1 MMDLEREQLRKTYQ
15 VCRLGFALL
24 SVALGLACVTALLP
38 LLANFFHGE
47 LAFLIVRFVRSS
59 WYEWISVPITWGGL
73 LGVTLLWGRWD
84 HVGWQRRVGLLLVM
98 NLVNGALWFFDHAAA
113 MGIPDLVI
121 GHDWLRSNL
130 GEALGWAEFA
140 LLAGL
145 SCDYLEHLGLE
156 QARDSGKSARAMAAT
171 GAVLWMLLFCER
183 TDWAA
188 SWPLR
193 QRPFLRPEE
202 HLLLLG
208 FLLIWA
214 ITLMQVTALT
224 ISATRQ
230 SGYVLDEMQREDE
243 ANDPLR
249 SRSDSA
255 DHLDPFATHHDVKN

>member
-15 VCRLGFALL
+15 ICRMGFAFL
-24 SVALGLACVTALLP
+24 SVALGLACVTSVLP
-38 LLANFFHGE
+38 LLAFFQRDLG
-47 LAFLIVRFVRSS
+47 FLIFRILRSS
-59 WYEWISVPITWGGL
+59 WFGWISVPITWGSL
-73 LGVTLLWGRWD
+73 IGVTCLWGRWE
-84 HVGWQRRVGLLLVM
+84 HVSWQRRVGFLLVM
-98 NLVNGALWFFDHAAA
+98 SLVDGVLWFFDHAAA
-113 MGIPDLVI
+113 MGIPDVQI

-145 SCDYLEHLGLE
+145 SCDYLDHLGFE

-171 GAVLWMLLFCER
+171 GAVLWLLLFCER
-183 TDWAA
+183 TDWSA

-193 QRPFLRPEE
+193 QRPFWLPEE
-202 HLLLLG
+202 RLLFLG

-249 SRSDSA
+249 SPTDSE
-255 DHLDPFATHHDVKN
+255 DHLDPFAAHHDAKF

>member
-1 MMDLEREQLRKTYQ
+1 MDLEREHLRKTYQ
-15 VCRLGFALL
+15 VCRLGFGFL
-24 SVALGLACVTALLP
+24 SVALGLACVTSILP
-38 LLANFFHGE
+38 LLRHFFHGDV
-47 LAFLIVRFVRSS
+47 AFLIARIEESS
-59 WYEWISVPITWGGL
+59 WYYWISAPITGGVL

-98 NLVNGALWFFDHAAA
+98 GLVDGVLWFLDHGAA
-113 MGIPDLVI
+113 MGIPETQI
-121 GHDWLRSNL
+121 GHQWLRINL

-145 SCDYLEHLGLE
+145 TCDYLEHLGLE
-156 QARDSGKSARAMAAT
+156 GARDSGKSARAMAAT

-193 QRPFLRPEE
+193 QRQFWVPEE
-202 HLLLLG
+202 FFLLLG
-208 FLLIWA
+208 SMLIWA
-214 ITLMQVTALT
+214 ITLMQVTAMV

-230 SGYVLDEMQREDE
+230 TGYVLEEMNREDE

-249 SRSDSA
+249 SPSDSE
-255 DHLDPFATHHDVKN
+255 DQVDPFAAHQDVKR